1 MSTLSMLLHSAG
13 VYLRGAIFSGGN
25 VWEGMVPGVISYC
38 RRWSWWWWWWWWWCR
53 EKKQEFASL
62 KAQSEDCFCFTSH
75 AGFEVV
81 RYISDHGLHVNLANS
96 YNIGKCCCYL
106 PASSAVAVFIFCR
119 ISYHVLLVVSAIAGN
134 AFVLVACV
142 AFVICNVAKNVW
154 LASQQLQRSQCN
166 FQRRSALTCRSCR

>member
-106 PASSAVAVFIFCR
+106 VLTRLISRRRIHLLQNLLSRFTCRLRNSGQCICFGSMCCVCYLQCCEKCMISVATVA
-119 ISYHVLLVVSAIAGN
+119 AIA
-134 AFVLVACV
+134 VQLS
-142 AFVICNVAKNVW
+142 
-154 LASQQLQRSQCN
+154 ASIGIDL
-166 FQRRSALTCRSCR
+166 